1 MKKALI
7 YGLSAALLLALVLV
21 ACNKP
26 QADQPTEP
34 DPTPSAVQTEPVETP
49 AAEPTAKVDEA
60 QPMTA
65 RTNLTQKEL
74 TEYFE
79 AAYNAGQIYADL
91 GYDEDSLI
99 EQELKE
105 LSYFVEDG
113 TAKWPDD
120 VNVQYLTWRILNH
133 SQEPEDLI
141 DQNIINQGFEA
152 DVDLETGDIGY
163 WNPNTEEDPLSEGLT
178 ESGSDYDEAHHI
190 DPTQS
195 SIFTIPDDPWEGSA
209 HIKYGGSGG

>member
-1 MKKALI
+1 MKKALLC
-7 YGLSAALLLALVLV
+7 GLSAALLLALVLV

-49 AAEPTAKVDEA
+49 AAEPTAKVGEA
-60 QPMTA
+60 QPMAA

-113 TAKWPDD
+113 TSNWPDD
-120 VNVQYLTWRILNH
+120 VNIQYLTWRILNH

-152 DVDLETGDIGY
+152 DIDPETGDIGY
-163 WNPNTEEDPLSEGLT
+163 WNPNTEEDPLSDSFVHDSTGPKH
-178 ESGSDYDEAHHI
+178 D

-195 SIFTIPDDPWEGSA
+195 SFFTVPDDPWAGQPQLD
-209 HIKYGGSGG
+209 YGGAGG